1 MGPSWKIG
9 SAFGIG
15 LYLHWSFL
23 LVPVW
28 GFAVVARELGVES
41 GLYGAVLLLAMFG
54 CVLLHELGHALTAR
68 RFGIGTR
75 DITLYPIGGVARL
88 ERLPDCALQEFWIIV
103 MGPAV
108 NVVIAAVLIPT
119 GVVASLANGEIAGI
133 PRFVLELGSLN
144 LWLAIFNM
152 LPLFPMDGGRVLR
165 AVLQFWLGRLTATEI
180 AARIG
185 LGLGL
190 ALMVT
195 GMFATYYSNIQ
206 GMMLVLLS
214 GFVIYVG
221 RRELLDVRRRQ
232 HEMDTMTLQVLPA
245 DADVIDVNAL
255 PARPNFSGYT
265 WDARLGMW
273 VEWREGRPVHTIQ
286 VQPE

>member
-1 MGPSWKIG
+1 M
-9 SAFGIG
+9 A
-15 LYLHWSFL
+15 
-23 LVPVW
+23 
-28 GFAVVARELGVES
+28 
-41 GLYGAVLLLAMFG
+41 
-54 CVLLHELGHALTAR
+54 
-68 RFGIGTR
+68 
-75 DITLYPIGGVARL
+75 
-88 ERLPDCALQEFWIIV
+88 
-103 MGPAV
+103 GPAV
-108 NVVIAAVLIPT
+108 NVVIAAILIPIGVAATLAT
-119 GVVASLANGEIAGI
+119 GEYAGI
-133 PRFVLELGSLN
+133 SRFILELGSLN

-152 LPLFPMDGGRVLR
+152 VPLFPMDGGRVLR

-190 ALMVT
+190 ALMATGVIVVT
-195 GMFATYYSNIQ
+195 VFHNIQ

-221 RRELLDVRRRQ
+221 RRESLDVRRRQ
-232 HEMDTMTLQVLPA
+232 HEMETMALQVLPA

-255 PARPNFSGYT
+255 PARPNFSGFT
-265 WDARLGMW
+265 WDSRLGMW